1 MNIFKHTGQKE
12 AYGWR
17 AGRMRQIFPEG
28 FAFCCILF
36 FFIAVGGSCRQEQ
49 VFEKTQ
55 LEAFA
60 PIVPDYAD
68 SIVLP
73 VNIAPLNFCIR
84 PDSAFFA
91 RGRVQITAYDSLQEN
106 KLSFV
111 FPLKRVG
118 GTSLSIKR
126 WKKLMRQASGGH
138 LEVEIALR
146 AEGGTWK
153 VYRKL
158 HWRVSPQPIDRY
170 LLFRASQYEEGV
182 HGELYIAQRD
192 LQGFDNVYIGHNRL
206 MDGNCMN
213 CHDCGNNDASNM
225 VFHLRE
231 AHKGTILM
239 QGDSIMKISVP
250 AGYNLRFTYP
260 AWHPSQKIIAF
271 STNLPHSVHYSNSVQ
286 KLLYTLDT
294 LGSLVFLDLEKMEIF
309 SCPELT
315 DTRYE
320 QVFPTWSPD
329 GKTLYF
335 CRSPRN
341 EYGRFPFPQY
351 VDSSLSMRQNR
362 VEQIWDDLMQM
373 DFDLETRRFSNLR
386 CTYPFSDLLHKSA
399 SMPKVSREGRYLLV
413 SLLKATT
420 FPLQNLGDFYMLDLA
435 DTLSL
440 REVYELNTP
449 GSEKGHS
456 FSSSGNWMV
465 FSSSRRTLAVPET
478 YITHFDTSTGCFSK
492 PFLVP
497 QKRGDFYCTNLKG
510 FVFPVLSTKP
520 SVYKAWDVA
529 RVAKGEAKEVKVDT
543 SLFGFRLKEGQ
554 VVLSGGH

>member
-1 MNIFKHTGQKE
+1 MMIFKYRIQKHKRNRNF
-12 AYGWR
+12 GR
-17 AGRMRQIFPEG
+17 SAG
-28 FAFCCILF
+28 CLLLF
-36 FFIAVGGSCRQEQ
+36 FCAGVFSSCREEK
-49 VFEKTQ
+49 VFENIP
-55 LEAFA
+55 LAISA

-68 SIVLP
+68 SIALP
-73 VNIAPLNFCIR
+73 FNIAPLNFCIR
-84 PDSAFFA
+84 PDSASFVK
-91 RGRVQITAYDSLQEN
+91 GRVRITAYDSMQES
-106 KLSFV
+106 KGAYI
-111 FPLKRVG
+111 FPLKRTG
-118 GTSLSIKR
+118 GTALGIKK
-126 WKKLMRQASGGH
+126 WKELMQDASDGH

-146 AEGGTWK
+146 TKGGEWK

-158 HWRVSPQPIDRY
+158 HWQVISQPIDRY
-170 LLFRASQYEEGV
+170 LFFRASQYEEGV

-192 LQGFDNVYIGHNRL
+192 LQTFDNVYIGHNRL

-213 CHDCGNNDASNM
+213 CHDCGNNDASSM

-231 AHKGTILM
+231 AHKGTVLM
-239 QGDSIMKISVP
+239 QGDSIIKIAIP
-250 AGYNLRFTYP
+250 ADYNLRFTYP
-260 AWHPSQKIIAF
+260 AWHPSRKIIAF

-294 LGSLVFLDLEKMEIF
+294 LGSIVFLDVEKMEVF

-315 DTRYE
+315 DTCYE

-335 CRSPRN
+335 CRSPKK

-362 VEQIWDDLMQM
+362 VEQIWDDLMRM
-373 DFDLETRRFSNLR
+373 DFDLETHRFSNLE
-386 CTYPFSDLLHKSA
+386 CAYPFSVRLHKSA
-399 SMPKVSREGRYLLV
+399 TMPKVSRDGRYLMV
-413 SLLKATT
+413 SLLKAST
-420 FPLQNLGDFYMLDLA
+420 FPLQNLGDFYLMDLS
-435 DTLSL
+435 DTLLL
-440 REVYELNTP
+440 REVRELNTP

-465 FSSSRRTLAVPET
+465 FSSSRRTLAIPET
-478 YITHFDTSTGCFSK
+478 YITHFDTATGYFSK

-520 SVYKAWDVA
+520 AAYTAQNVA
-529 RVAKGEAKEVKVDT
+529 RVAKGRAKEVKVDT
-543 SLFGFRLKEGQ
+543 SLAGFRLKEGQ
-554 VVLSGGH
+554 RVLSGGH